1 MDVDVCFPMLP
12 YNLVAN
18 RNKNLVIENIY
29 FGMLGFFPCSIF
41 LVKAMGWE
49 FCDSTTRE
57 YMLFFVAMISLL
69 VEEVLHILF

>member
-41 LVKAMGWE
+41 LVKAIGLGVFMIPLLE
-49 FCDSTTRE
+49 NIC
-57 YMLFFVAMISLL
+57 FFLSQ
-69 VEEVLHILF
+69 